1 MVGPLVVVVR
11 APASGQRLWYTSGT
25 SRGASSSGD
34 ATGTG
39 RLRIVGST
47 VPFVAGRTSSTLRM
61 TDPDPQL
68 LETVY
73 DVLRVDLK
81 LGDVALSAD
90 TPLVGEDL
98 GLDSLDLL
106 MVVTGTEKR
115 LGIKIPND
123 RLGRDTMGTI
133 GAFAIFVDE
142 IRNQT

>member
-1 MVGPLVVVVR
+1 MN
-11 APASGQRLWYTSGT
+11 
-25 SRGASSSGD
+25 
-34 ATGTG
+34 G
-39 RLRIVGST
+39 RLRGGTLVYHGVDVAHRR
-47 VPFVAGRTSSTLRM
+47 VPGPSPMS
-61 TDPDPQL
+61 DPDPQL

-81 LGDVALSAD
+81 LGDVHLSAE

-115 LGIKIPND
+115 LGIKIPNE

-133 GAFAIFVDE
+133 GAFVLFVDD
-142 IRNQT
+142 IRNAT

>member
-1 MVGPLVVVVR
+1 MVGSLVTVVR
-11 APASGQRLWYTSGT
+11 VPSSGQRLWYTNGT

-34 ATGTG
+34 VAGTG
-39 RLRIVGST
+39 RFRIVGSM
-47 VPFVAGRTSSTLRM
+47 VPVVAGTTFPTLRM

-68 LETVY
+68 LDTVY

-81 LGDVALSAD
+81 LGDVALSAE